1 MVIFSDAFREAK
13 FGEAERILASAMHLR
28 GIVQNPVPITAET
41 IQSLL
46 DLSNSLMLQ
55 IKCYQDGITGEYRAL
70 TKSNANVPLLEELSN
85 LSNLVSELKI
95 KAASGEVSAVQIAQ
109 LEKEVES
116 VKSKVN

>member
-28 GIVQNPVPITAET
+28 DIVQNP
-41 IQSLL
+41 
-46 DLSNSLMLQ
+46 
-55 IKCYQDGITGEYRAL
+55 
-70 TKSNANVPLLEELSN
+70 LSN